1 MKKMILFVFAALTLA
16 SCIGP
21 EGPQGPAGRDGFV
34 NYKIIDLQI
43 NQNEWEY
50 PGYDNN
56 NFFVGSF
63 AMPEITSH
71 IYNNGLVQVYRE
83 YNTGTKDARQI
94 LLPQTRHNEVQ
105 LSNGNWA
112 FYTETVDYEYGVG
125 TLSIFYTASDFDY
138 ELNQTFVPEPMHFRA
153 VLMW

>member
-1 MKKMILFVFAALTLA
+1 MFAALALM
-16 SCIGP
+16 SCEGP
-21 EGPQGPAGRDGFV
+21 MGPQGIPGRDGFV

-43 NQNEWEY
+43 NENEW
-50 PGYDNN
+50 GYSGVANN
-56 NFFVGSF
+56 NYFVASF
-63 AMPEITSH
+63 KMPEITSH

-83 YNTGTKDARQI
+83 YNTGAADARQI

-105 LSNGNWA
+105 INTGDWV
-112 FYTETVDYEYGVG
+112 FFTETIDYEYGVG

-138 ELNQTFVPEPMHFRA
+138 EIDQTFVPEPMHFRA